1 MTSDTANDL
10 NAPSAQGAAENGK
23 KTGTIWT
30 IGRKA
35 AAIIA
40 VAVAVYIGVQTTI
53 LYSSAQDRV
62 LQQASAGASSIAS
75 LLASQISGALRWKK
89 SDVISASY
97 AKFAGDRSSGFAGFT
112 AFSADGK
119 TVNSFTSKELKSYDL
134 SGSALTAETAKDGIV
149 KITESHIIAIFP
161 VTSGKSNKFIGTVA
175 TAWTLEQ
182 INADAQAAAI
192 RSLIIAVIVLLSVVG
207 LLTTFIRRVLSKPI
221 INITDSMDHLAQGE
235 LDTDVP
241 FQGRRD
247 EIGRISASLQ
257 VFKEKLR
264 ENKRLEAQSRE
275 AEQHAAA
282 EQKRAADERAENDAI
297 QRAELEKQTE
307 KAEDKAVFMRL
318 VSRAYE
324 HRISAYMK
332 HLVESLE
339 NVRNNGSTIKSNAD
353 NTYNSAAAVSKAS
366 GDASSNVDTV
376 AAAAEELS
384 SSGDEI
390 STIVT
395 ESAAVAATA
404 VEEAKRAN
412 DGVIVLDEAAQ
423 KIGEVVGLINDIAS
437 QTNLLALNA
446 TIEAARAGEA
456 GKGFAVVA
464 TGVKSLADQTAKATE
479 EISEQVSEIQNAT
492 SVAVQAI
499 GEISTTINKV
509 ANSTEAISQAVTQQK
524 QATADIAQSASNAAN
539 GTRQVSE
546 NIAMV
551 NTAADQTNTT
561 VEELNQSAEGLS
573 TQTRELDEV
582 LKRFISEV
590 KSFEELV
597 GGDEEEA
604 ATEDRDA
611 A

>member
-40 VAVAVYIGVQTTI
+40 VAVAVGIGVQTTI

-62 LQQASAGASSIAS
+62 LQQASASASSIAS

-89 SDVISASY
+89 SALISASY
-97 AKFAGDRSSGFAGFT
+97 AKFAGDRNSGFAGFT
-112 AFSADGK
+112 AFSAKGK
-119 TVNSFTSKELKSYDL
+119 VVNSFTSEELKSYDL

-161 VTSGKSNKFIGTVA
+161 VTSGKKNKFVGTVA
-175 TAWTLEQ
+175 TAWTFEQ

-207 LLTTFIRRVLSKPI
+207 LLTTFIRRVLRKPI
-221 INITDSMDHLAQGE
+221 INITDSMDHLAQGD

-264 ENKRLEAQSRE
+264 ENKRREAQSRE

-282 EQKRAADERAENDAI
+282 EQKRAADERAENEAT

-324 HRISAYMK
+324 HRISAYME

-339 NVRNNGSTIKSNAD
+339 NVRNNGATIKSNAD
-353 NTYNSAAAVSKAS
+353 NTYNSAAAISKAS

-395 ESAAVAATA
+395 ESAAAAATA

-423 KIGEVVGLINDIAS
+423 KIVEVVGLINDIAS

-464 TGVKSLADQTAKATE
+464 TEVKSLADQTAKATE
-479 EISEQVSEIQNAT
+479 EISE
-492 SVAVQAI
+492 
-499 GEISTTINKV
+499 
-509 ANSTEAISQAVTQQK
+509 
-524 QATADIAQSASNAAN
+524 
-539 GTRQVSE
+539 
-546 NIAMV
+546 
-551 NTAADQTNTT
+551 
-561 VEELNQSAEGLS
+561 
-573 TQTRELDEV
+573 
-582 LKRFISEV
+582 
-590 KSFEELV
+590 
-597 GGDEEEA
+597 
-604 ATEDRDA
+604 
-611 A
+611 

>member
-40 VAVAVYIGVQTTI
+40 VAVAVGIGVQTTI

-221 INITDSMDHLAQGE
+221 INITDSMDHLA
-235 LDTDVP
+235 
-241 FQGRRD
+241 
-247 EIGRISASLQ
+247 
-257 VFKEKLR
+257 
-264 ENKRLEAQSRE
+264 
-275 AEQHAAA
+275 
-282 EQKRAADERAENDAI
+282 
-297 QRAELEKQTE
+297 
-307 KAEDKAVFMRL
+307 
-318 VSRAYE
+318 
-324 HRISAYMK
+324 
-332 HLVESLE
+332 
-339 NVRNNGSTIKSNAD
+339 
-353 NTYNSAAAVSKAS
+353 
-366 GDASSNVDTV
+366 
-376 AAAAEELS
+376 
-384 SSGDEI
+384 
-390 STIVT
+390 
-395 ESAAVAATA
+395 
-404 VEEAKRAN
+404 
-412 DGVIVLDEAAQ
+412 
-423 KIGEVVGLINDIAS
+423 
-437 QTNLLALNA
+437 
-446 TIEAARAGEA
+446 
-456 GKGFAVVA
+456 
-464 TGVKSLADQTAKATE
+464 
-479 EISEQVSEIQNAT
+479 
-492 SVAVQAI
+492 
-499 GEISTTINKV
+499 
-509 ANSTEAISQAVTQQK
+509 
-524 QATADIAQSASNAAN
+524 
-539 GTRQVSE
+539 
-546 NIAMV
+546 
-551 NTAADQTNTT
+551 
-561 VEELNQSAEGLS
+561 
-573 TQTRELDEV
+573 
-582 LKRFISEV
+582 
-590 KSFEELV
+590 
-597 GGDEEEA
+597 
-604 ATEDRDA
+604 
-611 A
+611 